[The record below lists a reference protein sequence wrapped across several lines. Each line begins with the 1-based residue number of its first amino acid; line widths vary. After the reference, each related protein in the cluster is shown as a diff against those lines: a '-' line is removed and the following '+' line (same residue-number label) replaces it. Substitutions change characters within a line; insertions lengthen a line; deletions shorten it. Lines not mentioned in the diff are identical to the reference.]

1 MKKQILITLVAMLP
15 FTLWAQEPAGNLVNN
30 YSFEKVEGKIKE
42 LGALDELEDWF
53 STTGKKADVF
63 SKEVKSETVG
73 APDNVYGREKPIDGN
88 NYAGALFYA
97 YKDAMSRSYVSAT
110 FKKPLEAGKKYCI
123 QFNVSLSEYSKY
135 AASNIGAVISKDNLQ
150 QDEEGILSAKPNIL
164 HSKNKVYT
172 EQYTWEPVCG
182 VYEAAGG
189 EEFMTIGNFIG
200 TKETKYKKMKKPK
213 GFLGQQSNIAY
224 YFIENVT
231 IVPFSSIDDCKCEK
245 EEFVDEMNVLY
256 SRKVSGNENAGVT
269 NLIENTKIYFGDR
282 NIDLESSS
290 IVSLESLVKLLN
302 DNAELSIQVLGHSD
316 NKEAKLSET
325 IIAYQSLSGDRAA
338 TVKDYL
344 IEKGIAEHRIAV
356 GDMKNMDPVN
366 MGVSD
371 IEISKN
377 RRVEFVVT
385 Q

>member
-15 FTLWAQEPAGNLVNN
+15 FTLWAQEPADNLVNN